1 MEQGRWKVPPEM
13 PDGEGSL
20 FVSKEGPMEDM
31 SYGAEENLSP
41 QVWTV
46 SELTERIRACL
57 EGFFPLVIVEGEIS
71 NYRPSS
77 TGHMYFTLKDEG
89 AAIQAVLFKNRQRAL
104 QIELRD
110 GLRVRVRGSLSVY
123 PQRGTYQI
131 ICETI
136 EASGEGAILAMLE
149 ERKRR
154 LAAEGLFDPA
164 KKKPLPTFPSSVGIV
179 SSPTGA
185 AVRDIL
191 NILQRR
197 ARGIRIIIFPTPVQ
211 GTDAAPIIARRIE
224 QANQW
229 DLVEVLI
236 VGRGGGSL
244 EDLLPFSEEIVV
256 RAIAASH
263 IPVISA
269 VGHEIDWALSDFAA
283 DVRAP
288 TPSAAAELVSANRE
302 EALRYVQKLGAE
314 LIRLMQERLGRIK
327 LLLRPFSL
335 EDLEFRFRSI
345 LQPRLVRFDDA
356 KEGLLLA
363 MQERLSLFRQRLE
376 RELNYLETAHPRRIL
391 ERGFSV
397 VVNQRTG
404 KVIRQHEEVAVG
416 DTLSIRPLEGRIT
429 ATVRTAERMEAPA
442 EQER

>member
-1 MEQGRWKVPPEM
+1 
-13 PDGEGSL
+13 
-20 FVSKEGPMEDM
+20 M

-77 TGHMYFTLKDEG
+77 TGHIYFTLKDEG

-104 QIELRD
+104 QVELRD

-164 KKKPLPTFPSSVGIV
+164 KKKPLPAFPSSVGIV

-229 DLVEVLI
+229 NLVEVLI

-256 RAIAASH
+256 RAIATSH

-302 EALRYVQKLGAE
+302 EALRYVQKLG
-314 LIRLMQERLGRIK
+314 
-327 LLLRPFSL
+327 
-335 EDLEFRFRSI
+335 
-345 LQPRLVRFDDA
+345 
-356 KEGLLLA
+356 
-363 MQERLSLFRQRLE
+363 
-376 RELNYLETAHPRRIL
+376 
-391 ERGFSV
+391 
-397 VVNQRTG
+397 
-404 KVIRQHEEVAVG
+404 
-416 DTLSIRPLEGRIT
+416 
-429 ATVRTAERMEAPA
+429 
-442 EQER
+442 